1 MTESE
6 SKKFCQKMPF
16 HFFLFSIILLAIL
29 FAQYLLGYFSSSSK
43 VEVKSPNQSVVYKNN
58 MQKTM
63 DRLKGLLLSD
73 SKIQNAEK
81 KNDFLEKEIKEIAEK
96 FTVATPSNPSKFER
110 RVKGA
115 AKVGDTVI
123 SEFLTKIQASIARQE
138 ESIEALKICLKVLL
152 KKCKDGYP
160 SVAFLQERVVTHNR
174 ESDLCRILLKNV
186 NFLKLKFKGDKGE
199 SLFELTNVEIPL
211 HPPDKPFL
219 HSPQEELYY
228 EELQK
233 VPFV

>member
-1 MTESE
+1 
-6 SKKFCQKMPF
+6 MPF

-96 FTVATPSNPSKFER
+96 FTVATPSNPS
-110 RVKGA
+110 
-115 AKVGDTVI
+115 
-123 SEFLTKIQASIARQE
+123 
-138 ESIEALKICLKVLL
+138 
-152 KKCKDGYP
+152 
-160 SVAFLQERVVTHNR
+160 
-174 ESDLCRILLKNV
+174 
-186 NFLKLKFKGDKGE
+186 
-199 SLFELTNVEIPL
+199 
-211 HPPDKPFL
+211 
-219 HSPQEELYY
+219 
-228 EELQK
+228 
-233 VPFV
+233 